1 MPFKRLF
8 CSACMYC
15 DVGGAAACMPN
26 RAARGIKQKIDY
38 ISMETDYLDGDMSN
52 IVNIMLYTL
61 PR

>member
-1 MPFKRLF
+1 
-8 CSACMYC
+8 MYC
-15 DVGGAAACMPN
+15 DVVVVVGGAAACMPN

>member
-1 MPFKRLF
+1 MHVLRRRRRLGN
-8 CSACMYC
+8 
-15 DVGGAAACMPN
+15 VPN